1 MNARLILGWLLIAVA
16 SLLAYSQT
24 VALRHFMGFEVDNF
38 DFPSRYAIESSIENY
53 GLALVVLVVG
63 IFLLRSSAHA
73 VAWAAFA
80 VVLVAL
86 WLMVGRELWLHYYEL
101 PRKYPHFADAH
112 PPYFTGTLWTATPR
126 FLWHLILP
134 VTAVLSALHAFGG
147 GRKSDR
153 EVHLEHRESE

>member
-1 MNARLILGWLLIAVA
+1 MIVVA
-16 SLLAYSQT
+16 SLLACSQT
-24 VALRHFMGFEVDNF
+24 VAVRHFMGFEVDGF
-38 DFPSRYAIESSIENY
+38 DFPRRYAIESSIQNY

-63 IFLLRSSAHA
+63 IVLLRSSAHA

-86 WLMVGRELWLHYYEL
+86 WLMVGQDLWLHYYEL
-101 PRKYPHFADAH
+101 PRKYPHFANAD

-147 GRKSDR
+147 RRKSDR
-153 EVHLEHRESE
+153 EVHLEHCESE